1 MKEGFFKNILL
12 KLFFLLLIISQIKCE
27 EDFLEE
33 GKGGRRDEDE
43 DEDDRPDMMKM
54 LEELKAEIQN
64 INKDIA
70 KYDTLIYVL
79 VPVSCL
85 LFLILLGLSAYE
97 IFRCCKKIN
106 EGDLIET
113 TKNGNYLYSE
123 NNNFTKLKN
132 SSTDSSSLKE
142 SQDNEVKN
150 SFHSSKI
157 TESNISKDVLKSD
170 VFNSRK
176 EKGNINESNNI
187 NPEIGGYVAPSIEEM
202 NNNQKKKEEEKFL
215 TNTGDEGPGK
225 QNENFMQNPFLK

>member
-12 KLFFLLLIISQIKCE
+12 KLIFLLLIISQIKCE

-33 GKGGRRDEDE
+33 GRGGRRDEDE

-85 LFLILLGLSAYE
+85 LFLILLGFSAYE
-97 IFRCCKKIN
+97 IFRCCKKK
-106 EGDLIET
+106 EGDLIDT

-132 SSTDSSSLKE
+132 SSTDSSSVKE
-142 SQDNEVKN
+142 NQNQEVKN
-150 SFHSSKI
+150 SFHSSKV
-157 TESNISKDVLKSD
+157 TESIASKEVLKSD
-170 VFNSRK
+170 IFNSRK
-176 EKGNINESNNI
+176 EKGNLNESNNL
-187 NPEIGGYVAPSIEEM
+187 NPDVGGYVAPSIEEM
-202 NNNQKKKEEEKFL
+202 NKNQQNKEEGKFL
-215 TNTGDEGPGK
+215 TNMGDEEPGK
-225 QNENFMQNPFLK
+225 QKENFMPNPFLK